1 MAAEK
6 LAEALKALAEA
17 PSAPKGLIQDKAGD
31 ALTLCRRAFN
41 HCAKELKEKPELLD
55 SAQEPDEREKT
66 LRCLILCCEKK
77 TRKAQ
82 VKECVK
88 VLFERPCWLAE
99 AANNAETKQ
108 FFLEFLAEYPDM
120 AEILK
125 ALNDPSILE
134 ERAMTAQASLAERD
148 AAAGGGED
156 PDVADAHTK
165 SLLSDGIAAMRKC
178 DFVYPTGVH
187 TVHSSDDAMA
197 GFTAFYKGVTR
208 LHTAFGAAGGGRRFS
223 VDSSGYEAY
232 VKDIS
237 EQDYPRILNFLA
249 TLYVARPP
257 FQGQVL
263 FIVDKL
269 KEVSM
274 RFRLAVTCRSSDD
287 IDDRLPW
294 LPPLPPVASDAA
306 PAVSSSATPAAADDE
321 AEDAAGTFTVPPCY
335 SGIIDDGAKCT
346 VVWIDGRAEAFARA
360 DVLRDAGLN
369 VVGFHDDWS
378 TGRSSANEE
387 ALAYISNAVLDKDEH
402 LIAVIVNNG
411 PTHKQMLKDVTR
423 FCENIGRP
431 IPFFAACTKAGPEE
445 FQELDIRFLSKDRV
459 AVQQAV
465 VEAFERRR
473 ATA

>member
-1 MAAEK
+1 MGKQNKNVMHDAAGKKIMHPADAIRKKAKKKRIEK
-6 LAEALKALAEA
+6 VKKERMGNFEKKLLERSPDEIQREIQFLKYDIERKEKAKIDI
-17 PSAPKGLIQDKAGD
+17 PKYVRDKLQRLEVGFE
-31 ALTLCRRAFN
+31 R
-41 HCAKELKEKPELLD
+41 LKEKVED
-55 SAQEPDEREKT
+55 KHNKR
-66 LRCLILCCEKK
+66 
-77 TRKAQ
+77 
-82 VKECVK
+82 
-88 VLFERPCWLAE
+88 
-99 AANNAETKQ
+99 
-108 FFLEFLAEYPDM
+108 M
-120 AEILK
+120 AEPKSSMHIDFEELK
-125 ALNDPSILE
+125 IHRKSSIFYHPVMNPYGAPPNGQMLMYKHPDGSVRRE
-134 ERAMTAQASLAERD
+134 PPAV
-148 AAAGGGED
+148 AA
-156 PDVADAHTK
+156 
-165 SLLSDGIAAMRKC
+165 
-178 DFVYPTGVH
+178 TG
-187 TVHSSDDAMA
+187 
-197 GFTAFYKGVTR
+197 
-208 LHTAFGAAGGGRRFS
+208 S
-223 VDSSGYEAY
+223 VDSVDREEALGPGGGGAGAGSESGDSDSGDDDEAM
-232 VKDIS
+232 DDDD
-237 EQDYPRILNFLA
+237 EE
-249 TLYVARPP
+249 PP
-257 FQGQVL
+257 L
-263 FIVDKL
+263 PA
-269 KEVSM
+269 E
-274 RFRLAVTCRSSDD
+274 
-287 IDDRLPW
+287 LPW
-294 LPPLPPVASDAA
+294 EIGPSIPSSSSSGAPPLPPGAPPLPAGAPPLPAGLPPLPPGLPPLPPGLPPLPGGFPPGAGLPPLPPGASDAA